1 MWSVRRRIFGPSF
14 RKFYSG
20 SVPMIELAQKSGVV
34 FDELCQ
40 QFHAATGWPF
50 RFQALNNES
59 VSDFESSLSGS
70 GEFSWW
76 KRIDDGANCLGI
88 AIVQLPDQL
97 PPGSTFDAVIRF
109 AETIADMMCQLARS
123 RRVTSEQARCLQS
136 LAPRDLHRGS
146 RESLIQRLNDL
157 LTAATRTARC
167 DSACLYLLNPARNR
181 LNLRAATGLPRSHLP
196 ETSRSL
202 VSSWGDLEAL
212 TRSLAIVEHRP
223 DSPDSELPASM
234 QTGIVFA
241 IQTPTMPLGTLWLF
255 DRSPRPVGAWELEP
269 LRALAAQIALV
280 LERVALLKES
290 ESHHRIQTELRVIAD
305 HLSLAPRV
313 PLPETSG
320 LEATFRS
327 YSQHEVGGDLCDLI
341 SLSGDTT
348 AIVVGDV
355 SGNSIPAALVANAVK
370 GALQPLLD
378 GTDPLDTAPSAV
390 MGRLNSALDT
400 VGCGHQFVSLFY
412 GIYDSA
418 TRRLRYSNAGH
429 PSPILIR
436 DGQVSALAVDG
447 FLLGILTG
455 VEYDCA
461 EVQLEFGD
469 LVVLYTDGISE
480 THGQSGGLFGESGI
494 IATMQAAEKQ
504 PVHDI
509 LNQIWKQAE
518 AFAGTDPRRKS
529 DDRSLMV
536 LRVSE
541 RAP

>member
-1 MWSVRRRIFGPSF
+1 MAINLTKG
-14 RKFYSG
+14 
-20 SVPMIELAQKSGVV
+20 Q
-34 FDELCQ
+34 
-40 QFHAATGWPF
+40 
-50 RFQALNNES
+50 
-59 VSDFESSLSGS
+59 
-70 GEFSWW
+70 
-76 KRIDDGANCLGI
+76 RIDLRKASGAILTDFCVGVNWGGI
-88 AIVQLPDQL
+88 ETKAFFGLSKKVQEVDLDLSAALLDTNGKLCDNIYSPLYKPELLTQFVL
-97 PPGSTFDAVIRF
+97 PPG
-109 AETIADMMCQLARS
+109 
-123 RRVTSEQARCLQS
+123 
-136 LAPRDLHRGS
+136 
-146 RESLIQRLNDL
+146 
-157 LTAATRTARC
+157 
-167 DSACLYLLNPARNR
+167 
-181 LNLRAATGLPRSHLP
+181 NLRAATGLPRSHLP
-196 ETSRSL
+196 EASRSL

-223 DSPDSELPASM
+223 DSPDSELPPSM

-378 GTDPLDTAPSAV
+378 GTDPLDTAPPAV

-412 GIYDSA
+412 GI
-418 TRRLRYSNAGH
+418 
-429 PSPILIR
+429 
-436 DGQVSALAVDG
+436 
-447 FLLGILTG
+447 
-455 VEYDCA
+455 
-461 EVQLEFGD
+461 
-469 LVVLYTDGISE
+469 
-480 THGQSGGLFGESGI
+480 
-494 IATMQAAEKQ
+494 
-504 PVHDI
+504 
-509 LNQIWKQAE
+509 
-518 AFAGTDPRRKS
+518 
-529 DDRSLMV
+529 
-536 LRVSE
+536 
-541 RAP
+541 